1 MRYMKSHHTSF
12 YDSLSGHFEEDR
24 PLCRQQERGFALI
37 STLLMLSVMS
47 TLLAAYL
54 VVSRIELATTKA
66 SKDSSSGFYAAEAG
80 LNIRAETIRQIF
92 VGYNTP
98 SGSSPLTSSDP
109 CTGGNDGT
117 GDMICQDYDF
127 NGREVRTYVVDHQA
141 GIDPPLL
148 PIRQGLYQGL
158 NAQDY
163 IYTANSE
170 AISNDGRT
178 EAILQLRFK
187 SRVVPMFQFAAF
199 YDKDLEILPGPSM
212 NLNGPVHTNGDL
224 YMHSD
229 NTLTINGQVTT
240 GGTIFRGRKNDNS
253 CRANSTRVYDPT
265 SARQLVPACSSR
277 TQVNSTHTNPFNG
290 MIQFGVDTVTV
301 PPPEILD
308 PVAGSLYWDRADLR
322 LVLNLD
328 ASQNPLVTV
337 PGLTTGIEVRNA
349 DHSVDSA
356 ASLAL
361 YNCSAAQANNQRSI
375 RRNPFGGDNAMAAVG
390 TSRTFTNRREN
401 RLIRMLDI
409 DMRGLLNCLHSTN
422 WLGTNARTLGD
433 TTEGGL
439 VFYFT
444 VSGPNGTTNTSPY
457 GVRIRNGQTLQSNIG
472 GAPAVV
478 GMTIVTD
485 QAVYPQGDFNSVGKR
500 PAAILADSFNPLSNA
515 FYNAGAQNFNDAT
528 TTQHVNNRPA
538 SSTVQNVAVLSGTDT
553 TGNQEGTGGQ
563 GGAYNGGLE
572 NYPRF
577 HENWSGDTYTY
588 RGSFVSLNRPRRYSG
603 AWVYGNPQY
612 TAPNRNWDY
621 DTDFNNAA
629 NLPPISPRFVYL
641 QQELFVRDFEQ

>member
-1 MRYMKSHHTSF
+1 MKKFLSHTS
-12 YDSLSGHFEEDR
+12 DNTTGSGSIREA
-24 PLCRQQERGFALI
+24 GFALI
-37 STLLMLSVMS
+37 STFLVLSLLS
-47 TLLAAYL
+47 TLLGAYL
-54 VVSRIELATTKA
+54 VISRIELATTKA
-66 SKDSSSGFYAAEAG
+66 SRDTSSGFYAAEAG
-80 LNIRAETIRQIF
+80 LNIRAETIRGIF

-98 SGSSPLTSSDP
+98 DGTSPDTENNPCEGSNT
-109 CTGGNDGT
+109 GT
-117 GDMICQDYDF
+117 GDMVCEDFDF
-127 NGREVRTYVVDHQA
+127 NNRSVRTYVVDHQA
-141 GIDPPLL
+141 GTDPPLL

-163 IYTANSE
+163 IYTAHSE
-170 AISNDGRT
+170 ALSIDGRT

-224 YMHSD
+224 YMQSD

-240 GGTIFRGRKNDNS
+240 GGTIYRGRKNDNS

-265 SARQLVPACSSR
+265 NPQHLVSVCPNR
-277 TQVNSTHTNPFNG
+277 TTVTATHTNPFNG
-290 MIQFGVDTVTV
+290 MIQFDVDTVTV

-308 PVAGSLYWDRADLR
+308 PVAGSLYWDKADLR
-322 LVLNLD
+322 LVLNTD
-328 ASQNPLVTV
+328 AALNPVVTV
-337 PGLTTGIEVRNA
+337 PGVTTGIEVRNA
-349 DHSVDSA
+349 DQSVDA
-356 ASLAL
+356 AATLAL
-361 YNCSAAQANNQRSI
+361 YNCSAGQANNQRSI
-375 RRNPFGGDNAMAAVG
+375 RRNPAAGDNALAVVG
-390 TSRTFTNRREN
+390 TSYSFRNNREN
-401 RLIRMLDI
+401 KNIRMLDI
-409 DMRGLLNCLHSTN
+409 DLRGLFNCLHSTN
-422 WLGTNARTLGD
+422 WLGTNSRTLGD

-439 VFYFT
+439 VLYFT
-444 VSGPNGTTNTSPY
+444 ATGPNALTNTSPY

-472 GAPAVV
+472 GAPSIL
-478 GMTIVTD
+478 GLTIVSD
-485 QAVYPQGDFNSVGKR
+485 QAIYLQGNYNSTGKR
-500 PAAILADSFNPLSNA
+500 PAAILADSFHPLSNN
-515 FYNAGAQNFNDAT
+515 FYDTTAQNFRDST
-528 TTQHVNNRPA
+528 TTQPVNNRPA
-538 SSTVQNVAVLSGTDT
+538 TSTIQNVAVLSGTDT
-553 TGNQEGTGGQ
+553 TGGQEGSAGQ

-577 HENWSGDTYTY
+577 HENWTGDTYTY

>member
-1 MRYMKSHHTSF
+1 MKKFLSHTS
-12 YDSLSGHFEEDR
+12 DNTTGSGSIREA
-24 PLCRQQERGFALI
+24 GFALI
-37 STLLMLSVMS
+37 STFLVLSLLS
-47 TLLAAYL
+47 TLLGAYL
-54 VVSRIELATTKA
+54 VISRIELATTKA
-66 SKDSSSGFYAAEAG
+66 SRDTSSGFYAAEAG
-80 LNIRAETIRQIF
+80 LNIRAETIRGIF

-98 SGSSPLTSSDP
+98 DGTSPDTENNPCEGSNT
-109 CTGGNDGT
+109 GT
-117 GDMICQDYDF
+117 GDMVCEDFDF
-127 NGREVRTYVVDHQA
+127 NNRSVRTYVVDHQA
-141 GIDPPLL
+141 GTDPPLL

-163 IYTANSE
+163 IYTAHSE
-170 AISNDGRT
+170 ALSIDGRT

-224 YMHSD
+224 YMQSD

-240 GGTIFRGRKNDNS
+240 GGTIYRGRKNDNS

-265 SARQLVPACSSR
+265 NPQHLVSVCPNR
-277 TQVNSTHTNPFNG
+277 TTVTATHTNPFNG
-290 MIQFGVDTVTV
+290 MIQFDVDTVTV

-308 PVAGSLYWDRADLR
+308 PVAGSLYWDKADLR
-322 LVLNLD
+322 LVLNTD
-328 ASQNPLVTV
+328 AALNPVVTV
-337 PGLTTGIEVRNA
+337 PGVTTGIEVRNA
-349 DHSVDSA
+349 DQSVNA
-356 ASLAL
+356 AATLAL
-361 YNCSAAQANNQRSI
+361 YNCSAGQANNQRSI
-375 RRNPFGGDNAMAAVG
+375 RRNPAAGDNTMAVVG
-390 TSRTFTNRREN
+390 TSYSFRNNREN
-401 RLIRMLDI
+401 KNIRMLDI
-409 DMRGLLNCLHSTN
+409 DLRGLLNCLHSTN
-422 WLGTNARTLGD
+422 WLGTSSRTLGD

-439 VFYFT
+439 VLYFT
-444 VSGPNGTTNTSPY
+444 ATGPNALTNTSPY

-472 GAPAVV
+472 GAPSVL
-478 GMTIVTD
+478 GLTIVSD
-485 QAVYPQGDFNSVGKR
+485 QAIYLQGNYNSTGKR
-500 PAAILADSFNPLSNA
+500 PAAILADSFHPLSNN
-515 FYNAGAQNFNDAT
+515 FYDTTAQNFRDST
-528 TTQHVNNRPA
+528 TTQPVNNRPA
-538 SSTVQNVAVLSGTDT
+538 TSTIQNVAVLSGTDT
-553 TGNQEGTGGQ
+553 TGGQEGSAGQ

-577 HENWSGDTYTY
+577 HENWTGDTYTY

>member
-1 MRYMKSHHTSF
+1 MKKFLSHTS
-12 YDSLSGHFEEDR
+12 DNTTGSGSIREA
-24 PLCRQQERGFALI
+24 GFALI
-37 STLLMLSVMS
+37 STFLVLSLLS
-47 TLLAAYL
+47 TLLGAYL
-54 VVSRIELATTKA
+54 VISRIELATTKA
-66 SKDSSSGFYAAEAG
+66 SRDTSSGFYAAEAG
-80 LNIRAETIRQIF
+80 LNIRAETIRGIF

-98 SGSSPLTSSDP
+98 DGTSPDTENNPCEGSNT
-109 CTGGNDGT
+109 GT
-117 GDMICQDYDF
+117 GDMVCEDFDF
-127 NGREVRTYVVDHQA
+127 NNRSVRTYVVDHQA
-141 GIDPPLL
+141 GTDPPLL

-163 IYTANSE
+163 IYTAHSE
-170 AISNDGRT
+170 ALSIDGRT

-187 SRVVPMFQFAAF
+187 NRVVPMFQFAAF

-224 YMHSD
+224 YMQSD

-240 GGTIFRGRKNDNS
+240 GGTIYRGRKNDNS

-265 SARQLVPACSSR
+265 NPQHLVSVCPNR
-277 TQVNSTHTNPFNG
+277 TTVTATHTNPFNG
-290 MIQFGVDTVTV
+290 MIQFDVDTVTV

-308 PVAGSLYWDRADLR
+308 PVAGSLYWDKADLR
-322 LVLNLD
+322 LVLNTD
-328 ASQNPLVTV
+328 AALNPVVTV
-337 PGLTTGIEVRNA
+337 PGVTTGIEVRNA
-349 DHSVDSA
+349 DQSVDA
-356 ASLAL
+356 AATLAL
-361 YNCSAAQANNQRSI
+361 YNCSAGQANNQRSI
-375 RRNPFGGDNAMAAVG
+375 RRNPAAGDNALAVVG
-390 TSRTFTNRREN
+390 TSYSFRNNREN
-401 RLIRMLDI
+401 KNIRMLDI
-409 DMRGLLNCLHSTN
+409 DLRGLFNCLHSTN
-422 WLGTNARTLGD
+422 WLGTNSRTLGD

-439 VFYFT
+439 VLYFT
-444 VSGPNGTTNTSPY
+444 ATGPNALTNTSPY

-472 GAPAVV
+472 GAPSIL
-478 GMTIVTD
+478 GLTIVSD
-485 QAVYPQGDFNSVGKR
+485 QAIYLQGNYNSTGKR
-500 PAAILADSFNPLSNA
+500 PAAILADSFHPLSNN
-515 FYNAGAQNFNDAT
+515 FYDTTAQNFRDST
-528 TTQHVNNRPA
+528 TTQPVNNRPA
-538 SSTVQNVAVLSGTDT
+538 TSTIQNVAVLSGTDT
-553 TGNQEGTGGQ
+553 TGGQEGSAGQ

-577 HENWSGDTYTY
+577 HENWTGDTYTY

>member
-1 MRYMKSHHTSF
+1 MKETFVGTPPPPSS
-12 YDSLSGHFEEDR
+12 DR
-24 PLCRQQERGFALI
+24 RLRERGFALI
-37 STLLMLSVMS
+37 STFLVLSLLS
-47 TLLAAYL
+47 TLLGAYL
-54 VVSRIELATTKA
+54 VISRIELATTKA
-66 SKDSSSGFYAAEAG
+66 SRDTSSGFYAAEAG
-80 LNIRAETIRQIF
+80 LNIRAETIRGIF

-98 SGSSPLTSSDP
+98 SGESPDTENNP
-109 CTGGNDGT
+109 CEGANTGT
-117 GDMICQDYDF
+117 GDMVCENF
-127 NGREVRTYVVDHQA
+127 NFNNRTVRTYVVDHQA
-141 GIDPPLL
+141 GMDPPLL

-163 IYTANSE
+163 IYTAHSE
-170 AISNDGRT
+170 ALSIDGRT

-224 YMHSD
+224 YMQSD
-229 NTLTINGQVTT
+229 NTLTINGQVTS
-240 GGTIFRGRKNDNS
+240 GGTMYRGRKNDNS

-265 SARQLVPACSSR
+265 NPQHLVSVCPNR
-277 TQVNSTHTNPFNG
+277 TTVTATHTNPFNG
-290 MIQFGVDTVTV
+290 MIQFDVDTVTV

-308 PVAGSLYWDRADLR
+308 PVAGSLYWDKADLR
-322 LVLNLD
+322 IVLNTD
-328 ASQNPLVTV
+328 AALNPIITV
-337 PGLTTGIEVRNA
+337 PGVTTGIEVRNSNQ
-349 DHSVDSA
+349 SVDA
-356 ASLAL
+356 AATLAL
-361 YNCSAAQANNQRSI
+361 YNCSAGQANNQRSI
-375 RRNPFGGDNAMAAVG
+375 RRNPAAGDNALAVVG
-390 TSRTFTNRREN
+390 TSYSFRNNREN
-401 RLIRMLDI
+401 KNIRMLDI
-409 DMRGLLNCLHSTN
+409 DLRGLLNCLHSTN
-422 WLGTNARTLGD
+422 WLGTNNRTLGD

-439 VFYFT
+439 VLYFT
-444 VSGPNGTTNTSPY
+444 ATGPNALSNSSPY

-472 GAPAVV
+472 GAPSVV
-478 GMTIVTD
+478 GLTIVSD
-485 QAVYPQGDFNSVGKR
+485 QAVYLQGNYNSTGKR
-500 PAAILADSFNPLSNA
+500 PAAILADSFHPLSNN
-515 FYNAGAQNFNDAT
+515 FYDSTAQNFRDST
-528 TTQHVNNRPA
+528 TTQSVSNRPA
-538 SSTVQNVAVLSGTDT
+538 TSTIQNVAVLSGTDT
-553 TGNQEGTGGQ
+553 TGGQEGSAGQ

-577 HENWSGDTYTY
+577 HENWTGNTYTY